1 MWVPSRSQWTVIWV
15 GFVLASSFFYAGVTD
30 AYMADEYN
38 LFGVFVVIG
47 TGLVLYW
54 LEAKNRKE

>member
-1 MWVPSRSQWTVIWV
+1 M
-15 GFVLASSFFYAGVTD
+15 LASSFFYAGVTD